1 MKNSSSVVA
10 LLLAERVK
18 HLRKTRNLSQEAF
31 AELVGI
37 DRTYQSQ
44 IERAIAN
51 PSLEVLCRVANG
63 LDVELVE
70 LFKRHDT

>member
-1 MKNSSSVVA
+1 VKNSSSVVA

>member
-1 MKNSSSVVA
+1 VKNSSSNVA
-10 LLLAERVK
+10 LLLAKRVR
-18 HLRKTRNLSQEAF
+18 HLRLMRNMSQEVF
-31 AELVGI
+31 AEVVGI

-63 LDVELVE
+63 LNVELVE
-70 LFKRHDT
+70 LFTRQGD